1 MLQTKFGRLTVV
13 GLAPRRPNTR
23 HTFWECQCDCGQSV
37 IVDSANVKNRHTQ
50 SCGCL
55 RRYKSK
61 TNNLKHGRTRTT
73 EFNIWVSMR
82 QRCRNKANTAFKDY
96 GGRGITVDPKWDTF
110 EQFFADMGARP
121 SSKLSLDR
129 IDNSGPYSPTNCRW
143 TTQLTQTNNSRK
155 NVIINFSGRSQT
167 LAQWA
172 RELDIKPSTIRMRLS
187 KKWSVQ
193 EALKK

>member
-1 MLQTKFGRLTVV
+1 M
-13 GLAPRRPNTR
+13 
-23 HTFWECQCDCGQSV
+23 
-37 IVDSANVKNRHTQ
+37 
-50 SCGCL
+50 
-55 RRYKSK
+55 
-61 TNNLKHGRTRTT
+61 
-73 EFNIWVSMR
+73 
-82 QRCRNKANTAFKDY
+82 
-96 GGRGITVDPKWDTF
+96 DPKWDTF

-193 EALKK
+193 DALKK